1 MAHLRGTATN
11 LRPQARADPNPMS
24 QMSTPTTA
32 STPESQRLSA
42 GSLTLLVV
50 LTLVWGLNWPVMKVV
65 LAEVPV
71 WWFRGIAVPTSGI
84 SLLLLTAL
92 SGARVLPHR
101 NEIGAL
107 LFCGLFAVVGWHLC
121 TAYGISLMS
130 AGRAT
135 IIAYTMPLWAALF
148 GSVLIGERMTWPK
161 LIGQVCGFAGLMA
174 LIGPDLIVLE
184 KAPLGALFM
193 LAAAMCW
200 GMGTVLF
207 KRTTW
212 SVPVSAAIGWQLVA
226 GAVPITLG
234 AVLLEA
240 PFQPADFQVLTWAA
254 FAYVIF
260 LPMTFGQWAFFSIV
274 KQLPASVA
282 AMSTLAVPV
291 ISVYLSTLLLGETVA
306 LSDVIALGLI
316 CVALFAVLVV
326 PALRAA
332 RP

>member
-1 MAHLRGTATN
+1 
-11 LRPQARADPNPMS
+11 
-24 QMSTPTTA
+24 MSTPTTA
-32 STPESQRLSA
+32 SEAESQRLPA
-42 GSLTLLVV
+42 RGLILLVG
-50 LTLVWGLNWPVMKVV
+50 LTLVWGLNWPVMKIV

-71 WWFRGIAVPTSGI
+71 WWFRGIAVPASGI

-107 LFCGLFAVVGWHLC
+107 LFCALFAVVGWHLC
-121 TAYGISLMS
+121 TAYGISLMP

-148 GSVLIGERMTWPK
+148 GSLLIGERMTWTK
-161 LIGQVCGFAGLMA
+161 LIGQACGFAGLMT
-174 LIGPDLIVLE
+174 LIGSDLVVLQ

-207 KRTTW
+207 KRTIW
-212 SVPVSAAIGWQLVA
+212 SVPVSAAIGWQLLA
-226 GAVPITLG
+226 GAVPIALG
-234 AVLLEA
+234 ALLVEV
-240 PFQPADFQVLTWAA
+240 PFQPAQFKVVTWAA
-254 FAYVIF
+254 FAYVIL
-260 LPMTFGQWAFFSIV
+260 LPMTFGQWAFFSMV

-306 LSDVIALGLI
+306 LRDIIALGLI
-316 CVALFAVLVV
+316 CAALFAVLVV
-326 PALRAA
+326 PALHVGR
-332 RP
+332 